1 MSDTTSAA
9 TAPLPPAAAIV
20 HKLDSIEAVLG
31 ILVQGHDKAEQAD
44 QVLQARTDT
53 ILQAFEVI
61 ERHSQ
66 DTSAHLAAVAQ
77 QVTQVQAQHRRV
89 WPAWPWWVITAG
101 LLGALAGAGWWYW
114 PQTRWNSLAL
124 TVDAAL
130 VERWGTLAKPVQ
142 EQLTGIYVQQGVP
155 PPNQRQKGQR

>member
-1 MSDTTSAA
+1 MSDTAIPV
-9 TAPLPPAAAIV
+9 TAPLPPATAIV

-31 ILVQGHDKAEQAD
+31 ILVRGQEKAEQAD
-44 QVLQARTDT
+44 QALQAQSDT
-53 ILQAFEVI
+53 IVQAFEVI
-61 ERHSQ
+61 ERQSQ
-66 DTSAHLAAVAQ
+66 DTSAQLAALVQHVTRVEAQ
-77 QVTQVQAQHRRV
+77 QRGL
-89 WPAWPWWVITAG
+89 WPAWPWWVTT
-101 LLGALAGAGWWYW
+101 GALLMALTGTVWWCW